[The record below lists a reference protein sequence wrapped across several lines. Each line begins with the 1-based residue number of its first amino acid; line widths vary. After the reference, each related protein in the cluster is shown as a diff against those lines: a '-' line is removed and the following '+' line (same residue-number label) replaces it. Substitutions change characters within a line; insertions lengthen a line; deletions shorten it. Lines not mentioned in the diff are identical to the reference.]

1 MDPQTVSQ
9 LVVAGIGALAGYLI
23 KHYGLFGSSTA
34 SAVATPSPSSG
45 APATSQSFLAL
56 MLKDIEAQLIPNTS
70 TLNGLEQLAQQYLIG
85 RIQGTVTPPTPAA
98 SPAAPTTKA

>member
-9 LVVAGIGALAGYLI
+9 LVVAGLGVLAGYLI
-23 KHYGLFGSSTA
+23 KHYGLIGGSNSSTA
-34 SAVATPSPSSG
+34 ASATP
-45 APATSQSFLAL
+45 PASTTSQSFLAL

-70 TLNGLEQLAQQYLIG
+70 TLNGLEQFAQQYLIG

-98 SPAAPTTKA
+98 TPAAPTTKA